1 MVRRFMPIV
10 VLSLLLSA
18 FFIVKPVFA
27 ATLWRFTGTRTTT
40 VTQSGF
46 ANANACAT
54 YMSSNSL
61 TGQCAYDT
69 SSSSYRFTGTRTTS
83 ASQDGFASMA
93 ACTTYMSA
101 NSLSGTCASY
111 STTGTTGTCQGY
123 SFKVSGSCRQSCIA
137 SSEKADGN
145 CTSDSGAAYVGFRC
159 CIASSAGQTSGTCT
173 GTSGRSGT
181 CYSVGNCPNST
192 AADGSCDSGDSCCT
206 ASTTD
211 TTDTAGTAGASA
223 NTASVSFT
231 NPLEFETVQG
241 ATGVFLNA
249 FQGIIVMLALIFLVL
264 GGIFYITSGGDSK
277 KIETAKSMI
286 TAAMIGLAIG
296 VAAPSF
302 LKEIGNVL
310 GWGGS
315 EVPSE
320 VSGARSATEV
330 AQSVLDFLLSI
341 VGLLAMIMLVIGGL
355 MYFAAAGDEKRA
367 DTAKGIVKYSIMGIA
382 LAIVSLIIVRT
393 IAGLF

>member
-1 MVRRFMPIV
+1 MPIV

-61 TGQCAYDT
+61 TGQCAYDS

-111 STTGTTGTCQGY
+111 STTGSTGTCTGNT
-123 SFKVSGSCRQSCIA
+123 SKVVGSCRSTCIA
-137 SSEKADGN
+137 SAEKADGT
-145 CTSDSGAAYVGFRC
+145 CTAASGASYNGLSC
-159 CIASSAGQTSGTCT
+159 CVASSAGQTSGTCT

-211 TTDTAGTAGASA
+211 TTDTAGTAGGAV
-223 NTASVSFT
+223 TPVSFT
-231 NPLEFETVQG
+231 NPLKFETVQG
-241 ATGVFLNA
+241 ATAVFLNA

-302 LKEIGNVL
+302 LKEIGNIL
-310 GWGGS
+310 GWGGAQ
-315 EVPSE
+315 VPTE
-320 VSGARSATEV
+320 VSGARSAIEV
-330 AQSVLDFLLSI
+330 AQAVLDFLLSI
-341 VGLLAMIMLVIGGL
+341 VGLLAMVMMVVGGL
-355 MYFAAAGDEKRA
+355 MFFAAAGDEKRA
-367 DTAKGIVKYSIMGIA
+367 ETAKGIVKYSVIGVA
-382 LAIVSLIIVRT
+382 VAIVSLIIVRT